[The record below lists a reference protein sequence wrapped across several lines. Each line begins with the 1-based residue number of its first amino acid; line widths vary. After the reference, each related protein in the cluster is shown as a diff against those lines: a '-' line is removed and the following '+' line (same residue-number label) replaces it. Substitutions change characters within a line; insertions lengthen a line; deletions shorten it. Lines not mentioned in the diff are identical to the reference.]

1 MAGQDDWWAFIS
13 NLIRQG
19 QEGSSQLQN
28 QRDTLAFQKENAAAS
43 QASQSKRDALEAERL
58 GFEKQRYVDEAAQR
72 NLMLENLGL
81 TNKKL
86 KAGIPSDATA
96 EAMDAATRAKASA
109 EALQYGNPEYAD
121 LMMRELKGRVGE
133 VEGRNEFQRITNEH
147 TPVAFALNDA
157 LQNRQLENM
166 PTGDESRA
174 IRSTQLSGARLE
186 NQGRVLENQARRL
199 HNERLPKLL
208 DLDEASK
215 VVANAKGEADAQSAM
230 ADYAQKM
237 GANFNARKDIV
248 DAAKSIYLQSMK
260 PFYEAQ
266 GMQLTKDL
274 VAAANDP
281 ARQEKIKNDYQSRTL
296 TLTQTLLASLGHFG
310 VDADAAAMNWSELH
324 RKTQEIQRDSNLTAA
339 QKEQAVMGLTQEHLI
354 KSIDAINK
362 SGGDKNS
369 GDNDPLKGLLGAV
382 PNNEEAKKPSETD
395 EEYRRRHEAMQKAMA
410 STTKYTAEAS
420 AAAETFKRSLS
431 DADYAEIKRAYLA
444 QHDEPFSEENFNRH
458 LQQALEDSVAYYNDR
473 GIGGDRSRDAISI
486 SDVASGAGANETFGW
501 MKRGTLSEKAHQY
514 AVSLAKGR
522 K

>member
-157 LQNRQLENM
+157 LQNRQLENI

-260 PFYEAQ
+260 PFYDAQ

-339 QKEQAVMGLTQEHLI
+339 QREQAVMSLTQEHLI

-362 SGGDKNS
+362 TGGGEK
-369 GDNDPLKGLLGAV
+369 DPLASIVGPTVGA
-382 PNNEEAKKPSETD
+382 
-395 EEYRRRHEAMQKAMA
+395 A
-410 STTKYTAEAS
+410 SS
-420 AAAETFKRSLS
+420 S
-431 DADYAEIKRAYLA
+431 
-444 QHDEPFSEENFNRH
+444 
-458 LQQALEDSVAYYNDR
+458 
-473 GIGGDRSRDAISI
+473 
-486 SDVASGAGANETFGW
+486 NETFEQKMSR
-501 MKRGTLSEKAHQY
+501 MKSEQEAAVKEEGRQSAAKEHGKWLSAASRLLSRIPDNEKLAFSRKVDPNGNASEADVQEFLASEMENMPERQFGAEEVNGPDSYAYRQY
-514 AVSLAKGR
+514 IIPRIFYGR
-522 K
+522 